1 MVEGKTPTDRVRLLR
16 FLEEGWVAGVSQAV
30 EVVGYS
36 VRTAQRWWQ
45 CYPKAAWR
53 LGMPERV
60 TSKPGSAPNAE
71 TSESMV
77 ASRERR

>member
-53 LGMPERV
+53 RC
-60 TSKPGSAPNAE
+60 
-71 TSESMV
+71 
-77 ASRERR
+77 